1 MRVVLKG
8 ISIKTD
14 GNKLNVDLK
23 HEFKIPDTDVTVV
36 CNYLKTG
43 ESQKYFEITKDGNF
57 IIDYKKL
64 FIDKVKEIKGLVLEN
79 EYDNDLQEFII
90 TNPADLF
97 SLPEMPLF
105 DKIQN
110 EVGTHLMLSNTLT
123 DIEEKN
129 LG

>member
-8 ISIKTD
+8 INIKTD
-14 GNKLNVDLK
+14 SNKLNVDLK

-57 IIDYKKL
+57 ILDYKKL
-64 FIDKVKEIKGLVLEN
+64 FIDKVKEIKGLVIEN
-79 EYDNDLQEFII
+79 EYDNDLQEFIV
-90 TNPADLF
+90 TNPADLY

-105 DKIQN
+105 NKIQN
-110 EVGTHLMLSNTLT
+110 EVCTHIMLSNSLT